1 MARKIVKIIAV
12 IFVAAVLIHL
22 VLHSISYHEE
32 NNYSEIQSIQYS
44 RFVENSMDKKFVSAD
59 DVKQIENKIR
69 HINFYYS
76 KESALQESPTSI
88 LTINYK
94 DGKKKEINIAGNCV
108 LIGMFNSNGEF
119 QTDKSEIY
127 YVSLFDIWLLEKFI
141 FG

>member
-1 MARKIVKIIAV
+1 
-12 IFVAAVLIHL
+12 
-22 VLHSISYHEE
+22 
-32 NNYSEIQSIQYS
+32 
-44 RFVENSMDKKFVSAD
+44 MDKEFVSAD

-94 DGKKKEINIAGNCV
+94 DGKKKEINIAGNYV

-119 QTDKSEIY
+119 QPDKSEIY
-127 YVSLFDIWLLEKFI
+127 YVSLLDIWLFEKCI